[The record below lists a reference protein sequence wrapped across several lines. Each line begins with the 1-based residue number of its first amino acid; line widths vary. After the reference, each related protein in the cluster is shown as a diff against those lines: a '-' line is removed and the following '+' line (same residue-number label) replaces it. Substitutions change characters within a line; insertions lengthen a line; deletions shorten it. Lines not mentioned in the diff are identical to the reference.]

1 MLHWFYKL
9 MPRQGNFFPL
19 FERHAAVM
27 VTAAR
32 ALREML
38 KGGEQVGLRFKDI
51 LALEHQAD
59 EIARDV
65 LLGLRTTFITPFDR
79 TDIQSLITEMDD
91 SVDQIKQTAKSITLF
106 EVTSSE
112 QDMVA
117 MADKIVACAA
127 LVQRAVAMLGDL
139 SANAGELNEIC
150 LQITRL
156 EGEAD
161 DIHERGLGRLYQKAK
176 AGDAMEFIRGNE
188 IYNHLEK
195 AVDRLDDV
203 ADEIQGI
210 VIEHV

>member
-38 KGGEQVGLRFKDI
+38 KGGEQVSLRFKDI

-106 EVTSSE
+106 EVTSFE

-117 MADKIVACAA
+117 MADKIVACAV

-150 LQITRL
+150 LEITRL

>member
-1 MLHWFYKL
+1 VLHWFYKL
-9 MPRQGNFFPL
+9 MPRQGSFFPL
-19 FERHAAVM
+19 FERHAAVTL
-27 VTAAR
+27 TAAR
-32 ALREML
+32 TLREML

-51 LALEHQAD
+51 LALEHEAD
-59 EIARDV
+59 DIARDV
-65 LLGLRTTFITPFDR
+65 LVTLRTSFITPFDR

-91 SVDQIKQTAKSITLF
+91 SVDQIKQTAKAIMLF
-106 EVTSSE
+106 EVTSFE
-112 QDMVA
+112 PDMVA
-117 MADKIVACAA
+117 MADKIVEGAER
-127 LVQRAVAMLGDL
+127 VQRAVSMLGDL
-139 SANAGELNEIC
+139 SANASELNEIC
-150 LQITRL
+150 LQITRI

>member
-9 MPRQGNFFPL
+9 MPRQGTFFPL
-19 FERHAAVM
+19 FERHAAVT

-32 ALREML
+32 TLREML

-51 LALEHQAD
+51 LALEHDAD
-59 EIARDV
+59 DIARDV
-65 LLGLRTTFITPFDR
+65 LLTLRTSFITPFDR

-91 SVDQIKQTAKSITLF
+91 SVDQIKQTAKAIMLF
-106 EVTSSE
+106 EVTGFE
-112 QDMVA
+112 PDMVA
-117 MADKIVACAA
+117 MADKIVEGAE

-139 SANAGELNEIC
+139 SANASELNEIC
-150 LQITRL
+150 LQITRI

>member
-1 MLHWFYKL
+1 MLHWFYRL
-9 MPRQGNFFPL
+9 MPRQGTFFPL

-38 KGGEQVGLRFKDI
+38 QGGDEVERRFKDI
-51 LALEHQAD
+51 LDLEHQAD
-59 EIARDV
+59 DIARDV
-65 LLGLRTTFITPFDR
+65 LLSLRTTFITPFDR
-79 TDIQSLITEMDD
+79 ADIQSLITSMDD
-91 SVDQIKQTAKSITLF
+91 SVDQMQQTAKAIMLF
-106 EVTSSE
+106 EVRSFE
-112 QDMVA
+112 PDMQA
-117 MADKIVACAA
+117 MADAIVEGAEY
-127 LVQRAVAMLGDL
+127 VQRAISMLSDL
-139 SANAGELNEIC
+139 SKNATELNEIC
-150 LQITRL
+150 IYITRI

-161 DIHERGLGRLYQKAK
+161 DIHERGLSRLYQKAK

-188 IYNHLEK
+188 VYNHLEK

>member
-106 EVTSSE
+106 EVTSFE

-117 MADKIVACAA
+117 MADKIVACAV

-150 LQITRL
+150 LEITRL

>member
-9 MPRQGNFFPL
+9 MPRQGTFFPL
-19 FERHAAVM
+19 FERHAAVT

-38 KGGEQVGLRFKDI
+38 KGGAQVKQRFKDI
-51 LALEHQAD
+51 LALENQAD
-59 EIARDV
+59 DIAREL
-65 LLGLRTTFITPFDR
+65 LLGLRTTFFTPFDR
-79 TDIQSLITEMDD
+79 ADIQSLITEMDD
-91 SVDQIKQTAKSITLF
+91 SVDQIKQTAKAIMLF
-106 EVTSSE
+106 EVKSFES
-112 QDMVA
+112 DMVA
-117 MADKIVACAA
+117 MADKIVQGAE

-150 LQITRL
+150 LQITRI

-161 DIHERGLGRLYQKAK
+161 DMHERGLGRLYQKAK

>member
-9 MPRQGNFFPL
+9 MPRQGTFFPL
-19 FERHAAVM
+19 FERHAAVI

-32 ALREML
+32 ELHEML

-51 LALEHQAD
+51 LALEHEAD
-59 EIARDV
+59 AIARDV

-91 SVDQIKQTAKSITLF
+91 SVDQIKQTAKAIMLF
-106 EVTSSE
+106 EVRSFE
-112 QDMVA
+112 PDMVA
-117 MADKIVACAA
+117 MADKIVEGAE

-139 SANAGELNEIC
+139 SANASELNEIC
-150 LQITRL
+150 LQITRI

-161 DIHERGLGRLYQKAK
+161 DIHETGLGRLYQKAK